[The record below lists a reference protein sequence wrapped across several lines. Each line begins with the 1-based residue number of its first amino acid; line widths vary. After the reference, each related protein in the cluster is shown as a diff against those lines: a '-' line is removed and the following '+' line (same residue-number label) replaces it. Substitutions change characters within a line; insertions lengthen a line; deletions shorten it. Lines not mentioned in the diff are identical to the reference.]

1 MERGFRSAWE
11 VYLSGDPPRHVV
23 VEDIGPIEDGA
34 VEESRPKR
42 NKKKYRRGSKVG
54 KRKSKKTKGL
64 KRSPGRRKKSGVVR
78 KQSAGTTGRKKSEF

>member
-64 KRSPGRRKKSGVVR
+64 KSSRGKRKVLGSNRTSGNY
-78 KQSAGTTGRKKSEF
+78 GRKRSEL